1 MGGRRSEE
9 GGTIGCTAPNRYL
22 AVMKFKKILAWG
34 GGVIVIAGIG
44 IQFIPVDRTNPPIT
58 ATIEAPPEVMT
69 ILRRACFDCHSNET
83 VWPWYSYVAPV
94 SWLVASDVDEGREEL
109 NFSQWD
115 AYSPDRCA
123 HKIKECGE
131 EVAEG
136 EMPLW
141 FYLPTHPEAQLTQ
154 TDVKTIV
161 DWSKN

>member
-1 MGGRRSEE
+1 MKIKKALVWCGG
-9 GGTIGCTAPNRYL
+9 AL
-22 AVMKFKKILAWG
+22 V
-34 GGVIVIAGIG
+34 VAGLG
-44 IQFIPVDRTNPPIT
+44 IQLVPVERTNPPIT
-58 ATIEAPPEVMT
+58 QTIDAPANVMA

-115 AYSPDRCA
+115 AYTPDRAA
-123 HKIKECGE
+123 HKIEECGE

-141 FYLPTHPEAQLTQ
+141 FYLPTHPEARLSKA
-154 TDVKTIV
+154 DIDTIV
-161 DWSKN
+161 AWSTR